1 MKTYY
6 VQTLGCQMNEHDS
19 ERIAGVLEGMGYK
32 PTTLD
37 AALNGEVDVFAINT
51 CAVRENAANKLY
63 GHLGQLAK
71 QKRLNPKMQ
80 IAVGGCLAQKDKE
93 QMVARAPWVDVVFG
107 THNLHGLPELLKKA
121 AQTSTA
127 QVEIL
132 PQLVQFPSSLQP
144 VRKTNYSAWIS
155 ISMGCNNT
163 CTFCIVPLLRGR
175 ERGRKPHEILDE
187 VKTAVENG
195 ASEVILLGQNVNSY
209 GADFGDRNAFA
220 KLLRACG
227 KLESAGLKRVR
238 FTSPHPAAF
247 TDTVL
252 HAMCETSN
260 VMPTLHMP
268 LQSGSDRILR
278 LMRRSYRASSFLKT
292 LEKVR
297 TLIPEVAITTDI
309 IVGFPDE
316 TEKDFEQTLAV
327 VKEAQFS
334 SAYTFQYSIRPGTVA
349 ATMPNQ
355 IPKPVVQRRF
365 RKLLAIQEEITL
377 SQQKVQ
383 LGKRVSVLISVYQH
397 RKDDQLGRLSGTS
410 EDGRLVHI
418 DSSSLNAE
426 PGEIVRVNITK
437 ATPYYLVGSAA

>member
-19 ERIAGVLEGMGYK
+19 ERIAGMLESMGYK

-37 AALNGEVDVFAINT
+37 AALKGKVDVFAINT

-63 GHLGQLAK
+63 GHLGQLAT

-93 QMVARAPWVDVVFG
+93 QMVMRAPWVDVVFG
-107 THNLHGLPELLKKA
+107 THNLHGLPELLKEA
-121 AQTSTA
+121 AKTSKA

-132 PQLVQFPSSLQP
+132 PQLVQFPSTLQA
-144 VRKTNYSAWIS
+144 VRKTNYSAWVS
-155 ISMGCNNT
+155 ISMGCNNS

-175 ERGRKPHEILDE
+175 ERDRRPDEILAE
-187 VKTAVENG
+187 VKHAVKNG

-209 GADFGDRNAFA
+209 GTEFGDRNAFA

-227 KLESAGLKRVR
+227 ELESSGLKRVR

-247 TDTVL
+247 TDVVL
-252 HAMCETSN
+252 SAMSETNN
-260 VMPTLHMP
+260 VMPNLHMP

-297 TLIPEVAITTDI
+297 NLIPEVAITTDI

-316 TEKDFEQTLAV
+316 TDEDFEKTLEV

-349 ATMPNQ
+349 ANMPNQ
-355 IPKPVVQRRF
+355 IPKDVVQHRF
-365 RKLLAIQEEITL
+365 EKLLKIQEEITL
-377 SQQKVQ
+377 SGQKAQ
-383 LGKRVSVLISVYQH
+383 LGKTVSVMISAHQH
-397 RKDDQLGRLSGTS
+397 RKDDLNGRLSGIS

-418 DSSSLNAE
+418 NTSGLNAK
-426 PGEIVRVNITK
+426 PGEIVQVNIIS
-437 ATPYYLVGSAA
+437 ATPYYLVADVV

>member
-1 MKTYY
+1 
-6 VQTLGCQMNEHDS
+6 MNEHDS

-32 PTTLD
+32 PTTLE
-37 AALNGEVDVFAINT
+37 AALRGEVDVFAINT

-93 QMVARAPWVDVVFG
+93 QMVERAPWVDVVFG
-107 THNLHGLPELLKKA
+107 THNLHALPELLKKA
-121 AQTSTA
+121 VETNEA

-132 PQLVQFPSSLQP
+132 PQLVQFPSNLQA
-144 VRKTNYSAWIS
+144 VRKTNYSAWVS
-155 ISMGCNNT
+155 ISMGCNNS

-175 ERGRKPHEILDE
+175 ERDRKPQEILDE
-187 VKTAVENG
+187 VKQAVENG
-195 ASEVILLGQNVNSY
+195 AREVILLGQNVNSY
-209 GADFGDRNAFA
+209 GAEFGDRNAFA
-220 KLLRACG
+220 RLLRACG
-227 KLESAGLKRVR
+227 ELEEQGLKRVR

-247 TDTVL
+247 TDVVL
-252 HAMCETSN
+252 EAMSQTSN
-260 VMPTLHMP
+260 IMPTLHMP

-278 LMRRSYRASSFLKT
+278 LMRRSYRSGSFLKT

-297 TLIPEVAITTDI
+297 NLIPQIAITTDI

-316 TEKDFEQTLAV
+316 TEEDFAQTLAV

-349 ATMPNQ
+349 ANMPNQ
-355 IPKPVVQRRF
+355 IPKSVVQRRF
-365 RKLLAIQEEITL
+365 EELLEVQEAITL
-377 SQQKVQ
+377 SGQNAQ
-383 LGKRVSVLISVYQH
+383 LGKTVSVMISAYQH
-397 RKDDQLGRLSGTS
+397 RKDDQNGRLSGTS

-418 DSSSLNAE
+418 DTAGLNAE
-426 PGEIVRVNITK
+426 PGDIVQAKITA
-437 ATPYYLVGSAA
+437 ATPYYLVGSVV